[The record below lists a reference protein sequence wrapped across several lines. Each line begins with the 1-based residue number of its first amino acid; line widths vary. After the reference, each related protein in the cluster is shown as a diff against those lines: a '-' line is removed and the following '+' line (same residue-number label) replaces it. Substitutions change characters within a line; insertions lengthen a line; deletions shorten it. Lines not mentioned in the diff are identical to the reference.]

1 MHNPSF
7 GVALSRPKAKYPHL
21 SSSIDTLVTSVQK
34 LSFARTLDDIMKE
47 VRHAARLIANAD
59 GATFVLRDADL
70 CHYAD
75 EDAISPLWKGRRF
88 PASTCV
94 SGWAMSHKQQ
104 VVIKDVFDDPRV
116 PLDAYRITFV
126 KSMTMTPI
134 RKLDP
139 VGAIGTYWSEVYTP
153 TEHELDALQA
163 LADATSIAME
173 NIAMLQAQQERVIE
187 LERVNHTLG
196 RLTWLASH
204 DLKEPLRGIQVS
216 TQQIER
222 LLTNDSHPDI
232 YKRIEFIKMS
242 SDLVHRL
249 VDDLIDV
256 SRVEN
261 HQRSLRN
268 IPSSVLVQEVLTLLQ
283 SAIDISKAKIVCEDL
298 PNIVSD
304 PVLFSRVIQNLV
316 SNAIKFRDP
325 KRQSEVTISA
335 EDRRNKWVFCVKDNG
350 IGISKDYYETVFEYF
365 TRLNSKYDYPGSGIG
380 LAVCKKIIE
389 DFGNTIWIESEVGK
403 GSSFYFT
410 VDKVQTI

>member
-1 MHNPSF
+1 MHIPSLATS
-7 GVALSRPKAKYPHL
+7 VVKPAAKYPHL
-21 SSSIDTLVTSVQK
+21 SISIDTLVTAVQK
-34 LSFARTLDDIMKE
+34 LSLARTLDDIMKI
-47 VRHAARLIANAD
+47 VRNAARLIANAD
-59 GATFVLRDADL
+59 GASFVLREADL

-75 EDAISPLWKGRRF
+75 EEAISLLWKGRRF
-88 PASTCV
+88 PAATCV
-94 SGWAMSHKQQ
+94 SGWAMDHKQQ
-104 VVIKDVFDDPRV
+104 VVIKDVFNDPRV
-116 PLDAYRITFV
+116 PVDAYRITFV

-134 RKLDP
+134 RKLEP
-139 VGAIGTYWSEVYTP
+139 VGGIGTYWSEIYTP
-153 TEHELDALQA
+153 TDHELDALQA

-173 NIAMLQAQQERVIE
+173 NVAMIAAQQERVIE

-222 LLTNDSHPDI
+222 HLSKDTHSDI
-232 YKRIEFIKMS
+232 HKRIEFIKKS

-261 HQRSLRN
+261 HQRSVRV
-268 IPSSVLVQEVLTLLQ
+268 IESEVLVGEVLTLLHA
-283 SAIDISKAKIVCEDL
+283 AIDISQANITFNQL
-298 PNIVSD
+298 PQIASD
-304 PVLFSRVIQNLV
+304 PVLFSRVVQNLI

-325 KRQSEVTISA
+325 NRIPTVMISA
-335 EDRRNKWVFCVKDNG
+335 EDCDRKWIFCVKDNG
-350 IGISKDYYETVFEYF
+350 IGIAKEYYETVFEYF
-365 TRLNSKYDYPGSGIG
+365 TRLNNKYDYPGSGIG

-389 DFGNTIWIESEVGK
+389 DSNNQIWIESVVGE

-410 VDKVQTI
+410 VDKVTAI